1 MSASIDQLLTSAEAS
16 IKEALVVID
25 GNGLGVAFVVDKAG
39 RLKGIVTDGNV
50 RRALLKGANL
60 EDSIMVATNTA
71 CITLPVT
78 TPAETIAGQ
87 LISQI
92 RVIPLLDIEGRPVDY
107 ATHYRNHRFPIM
119 EPILAGNEMN
129 YIMECIKTNW
139 ISSQGPFVRRFEKE
153 FADYLGVRQ
162 ALAVSNGTAA
172 LHLALAALG
181 IGPGDEVIVPD
192 LTFAASINAVLYVGA
207 TPVLADVNRDTW
219 VLDADQCCHL
229 ITKRTRAVMA
239 VHLYGQPVE
248 MDPLMEMAK
257 EKKLYLIED
266 AAEALSATYHGRQV
280 GTFGDAA
287 AFSFF
292 GNKMITTGEGGMVV
306 FKDPAIAARAKL
318 LRDHGMD
325 PNRRYWHTEIGYN
338 YRLTNL
344 QAAIGVAQ
352 LEQIEQFI
360 QKKLDLA
367 DSYQRNLSEI
377 KYLTFPGQRDGIRN
391 VYWLFSIV
399 LDPDLPG
406 VSRDEMMV
414 RLALAGIETR
424 NLFYPLHT
432 MPPYERYGS
441 NMLFPN
447 SEYLSANGLSLPS
460 VVSLTYEEVAHICA
474 TIRNYFNCREI
485 IEMTG

>member
-1 MSASIDQLLTSAEAS
+1 MSASIDQLLTPENAS
-16 IKEALVVID
+16 IKEALIVID
-25 GNGLGVAFVVDKAG
+25 GNGLGIAFVVDQAC

-50 RRALLKGANL
+50 RRALLKGASL
-60 EDSIMVATNTA
+60 EDSVMVSTNTV
-71 CITLPVT
+71 CFTLPVN
-78 TPAETIAGQ
+78 TPTETIAGQ
-87 LISQI
+87 LSSQI

-107 ATHYRNHRFPIM
+107 ATHYRNHRFPIV
-119 EPILAGNEMN
+119 EPMLAGNEMN
-129 YIMECIKTNW
+129 YVIECIKTNW
-139 ISSQGPFVRRFEKE
+139 ISSQGSYVRRFEKE
-153 FADYLGVRQ
+153 FADYLGVSH

-219 VLDADQCCHL
+219 VLDTDQCSHL
-229 ITKRTRAVMA
+229 ITKRTRAIMP

-248 MDPLMEMAK
+248 MDPLIEMAK
-257 EKKLYLIED
+257 EKNLYLIED
-266 AAEALSATYHGRQV
+266 AAEALGSTYHGRHV
-280 GTFGDAA
+280 GAFGDAA

-306 FKDPAIAARAKL
+306 FKNPAIAARAKV

-325 PNRRYWHTEIGYN
+325 PNRRYWHTDIGYN

-352 LEQIEQFI
+352 LEQIEKFI

-367 DSYQRNLSEI
+367 NSYRENLSGI
-377 KYLTFPGQRDGIRN
+377 KYVTFPGQRDGIRN

-399 LDPDLPG
+399 IDPILPG
-406 VSRDEMMV
+406 VSRDEMML
-414 RLALAGIETR
+414 RLPSAGIETR

-432 MPPYERYGS
+432 MPLYERYAG
-441 NMLFPN
+441 NMVFPN

-460 VVSLTYEEVAHICA
+460 AVSLTQEEVEHICA
-474 TIRNYFNCREI
+474 TIRNYVNCREM
-485 IEMTG
+485 IETAG